1 MLKVCEITIKICLR
15 ETITQRDSHNI
26 ISDFIDSF
34 LLKNEKFAQFHEKN
48 AFKNYVF
55 DEFFPIAQG
64 GIYKGDSLY
73 QFRIRTVDTGL
84 ADYLSGGLT
93 EHQTKWMKGIVR
105 QIRVIPPKMIERVYT
120 ITPLII
126 KNPEGKGYWK
136 DSMTFAGFEN
146 AIRVNLIKKYNAFTG
161 SQLDEDFELY
171 HQIELLSKS
180 PVGVPYK
187 GITLLGDKISVQA
200 ADNETAQKLWYFAL
214 GTGLGEMNSRGQ
226 GFLQYHFL

>member
-1 MLKVCEITIKICLR
+1 MLKVCEIIIKIYLK
-15 ETITQRDSHNI
+15 ENIIQRDSHNV

-55 DEFFPIAQG
+55 DEFFPIAQE
-64 GIYKGDSLY
+64 GIYQADSLY
-73 QFRIRTVDTGL
+73 QFRIRTVDARL
-84 ADYLSGGLT
+84 ADYLAGGLA
-93 EHQTKWMKGIVR
+93 EHQTKWIKGIVR

-126 KNPEGKGYWK
+126 KNPDGKGYWK
-136 DSMTFAGFEN
+136 DSMTFERFEN

-161 SQLDEDFELY
+161 SQLDENFELY
-171 HQIELLSKS
+171 HQIELLNKG

-187 GITLLGDKISVQA
+187 GITLLGDKISVQV
-200 ADNETAQKLWYFAL
+200 ADNEAAQKLWHFAL

-226 GFLQYHFL
+226 GFLQYYFL